1 MATLNILFADGLNI
15 SNITGLEHA
24 TSLTNLNLFDNSISD
39 ISAISARSGFMRSEL
54 TNLTDLWLF
63 NNPLSAKSHRLIPY
77 FQATGVRVFF

>member
-39 ISAISARSGFMRSEL
+39 ISAISALSGFMRSGL

-77 FQATGVRVFF
+77 FQTTGVRVFF